1 MRARHVQSVKGRLHP
16 VSQGLIVRCPACG
29 SRLRLQPGREL
40 PDRFKVRC
48 SQCSKPFL
56 VRRKDEGQ
64 RPPVEPLDN
73 TLTGERVP
81 SSPVLDDQATHVH
94 DPQHALTASPASI
107 PPRSPSPLPH
117 ASPPPSQRSIPRPTP
132 IPHPQPPGA
141 YSPPPPPRHTI
152 AGGGEQP
159 KKLGST
165 FLPGELVAG
174 RYRIER
180 FIAKGGMGEVY
191 DAFDTALEDH
201 VALKTI
207 RPDVAA
213 DEHALERF
221 KREIHLARQVTHR
234 NVCRIHDLGTHLSDS
249 PVAALY
255 PRGEIVF
262 VTMELLR
269 GETLSERI
277 TNGGPMSEADALP
290 IVKQMAAALDAA
302 HKAGIVHRDF
312 KSANV
317 VLETVDGEMRAVVT
331 DFGLAR
337 ASQRESGATLTVAG
351 AVMGSPAYMAPEQ
364 VEGSGT
370 TPAVDVY
377 ALGVVVFEM
386 VTGRLPFKGESPLST
401 AIKRLT
407 EAPPRPSDL
416 RPGLDPRWDEG
427 ILRALARKPE
437 ERFKSAGDMLAVIDP
452 SPIAAALGTAG
463 ITRKRLFL
471 AVAAGFLVA
480 LALVANFYV
489 WQRRAANQEGKL
501 EVPTTARPAVAVLG
515 LKNVT
520 ADQSLDWL
528 STGLPEMLASE
539 LSGGGTVR
547 LIPSENVA
555 RAQLELGLEPGGT
568 WGNDTLERVRKN
580 LGSDYVVTGAYT
592 AVGNGQ
598 NGQLRLDLRLQD
610 TLTSGNS
617 TAVAVSGPREAVFQ
631 LVSQAGVKLREA
643 LHLESGGARWSTTNP
658 EAARLYA
665 QGVEK
670 LHHFDAQGASD
681 LLQQA
686 VAVDSRDP
694 RAHSALAGAYTALGY
709 VEKAREEARQAV
721 ELSASLPEGERQ
733 EVRAQSLEIAGDWT
747 GAARAWEE
755 IWRRQPDDL
764 EYGLKLAQALTA
776 AGDPAR
782 ALEVARVLRRLPSV
796 AADDVR
802 IYFAEASAAGAL
814 GQSKVQQQAAAK
826 AAEVASAQGAR
837 LLRARALLLEG
848 WALRNLGDA
857 ERAQGTTA
865 EAEGLF
871 QQAGDESG
879 VAKARVQ
886 RASLLYDQG
895 DLDTARRTFEKALA
909 TYRELGDKGNEAQAL
924 NNLALVLKQQGD
936 VPAALGL
943 YEQSRALSQETGNR
957 VGVASAEN
965 NIGVVDLKRGDL
977 SGALAAFDRAVDL
990 SKQVHDRS
998 LEANSIANAAA
1009 TLRRLGRLG
1018 EAETRHRQALELRRQ
1033 IGQSFGEAASLTDLA
1048 AVQWDR
1054 GDLGGAAKTYQEA
1067 LELAK
1072 KTGNRRFEAY
1082 AVAGLGNVRLE
1093 AGDLPEAEKLHRE
1106 ALALREQ
1113 LGEQG
1118 TAAESKLA
1126 LATVAFERTYY
1137 AEAETL
1143 ARAAQERFAAEGA
1156 VDLVAAAQAVR
1167 GRAMAFSD
1175 RQAEGLDLVTAAL
1188 QRAEKSEDLRV
1199 RCEVELAYARVSAR
1213 TGSVQRAAELA
1224 AAAEAA
1230 AAKAGLLPVQLE
1242 AQLLQSQ
1249 LASATGD
1256 STRATQL
1263 IVTVRARANESGLGL
1278 LKMKAANG

>member
-1 MRARHVQSVKGRLHP
+1 SHS
-16 VSQGLIVRCPACG
+16 
-29 SRLRLQPGREL
+29 
-40 PDRFKVRC
+40 
-48 SQCSKPFL
+48 
-56 VRRKDEGQ
+56 
-64 RPPVEPLDN
+64 
-73 TLTGERVP
+73 
-81 SSPVLDDQATHVH
+81 
-94 DPQHALTASPASI
+94 
-107 PPRSPSPLPH
+107 
-117 ASPPPSQRSIPRPTP
+117 
-132 IPHPQPPGA
+132 
-141 YSPPPPPRHTI
+141 
-152 AGGGEQP
+152 
-159 KKLGST
+159 
-165 FLPGELVAG
+165 
-174 RYRIER
+174 
-180 FIAKGGMGEVY
+180 
-191 DAFDTALEDH
+191 
-201 VALKTI
+201 
-207 RPDVAA
+207 
-213 DEHALERF
+213 
-221 KREIHLARQVTHR
+221 
-234 NVCRIHDLGTHLSDS
+234 SDS

-255 PRGEIVF
+255 PRGEILF
-262 VTMELLR
+262 VSMELLR
-269 GETLSERI
+269 GETLAERI
-277 TNGGPMSEADALP
+277 TEKGPMSEAEALP
-290 IVKQMAAALDAA
+290 LLRQMAAALDAA

-317 VLETVDGEMRAVVT
+317 VLEQVDGETRAVVT

-377 ALGVVVFEM
+377 ALGIVVFEM

-407 EAPPRPSDL
+407 EAPPKPSEL
-416 RPGLDPRWDEG
+416 KPGLDPRWEAG
-427 ILRALARKPE
+427 ILRAMARKPE
-437 ERFKSAGDMLAVIDP
+437 ERFTSAGDLVSAVDP

-489 WQRRAANQEGKL
+489 WQRRAANQEGRL
-501 EVPTTARPAVAVLG
+501 EAPKVARPAVAVLG

-520 ADQSLDWL
+520 ADQGLDWL

-539 LSGGGTVR
+539 LSAGGAVR
-547 LIPSENVA
+547 LIPGENVA
-555 RAQLELGLEPGGT
+555 RAQLELGLQPGAT

-592 AVGNGQ
+592 ALGGTNGQ
-598 NGQLRLDLRLQD
+598 SGQLRLDLRLQD

-617 TAVAVSGPREAVFQ
+617 TAVVVSGPREAVFQ
-631 LVSQAGVKLREA
+631 LVAQAGAKLREA

-670 LHHFDAQGASD
+670 LHRFDAQGASD
-681 LLQQA
+681 LLRQA
-686 VAVDSRDP
+686 VAVDARDP
-694 RAHSALAGAYTALGY
+694 RAHAALASAYTALGY

-721 ELSASLPEGERQ
+721 ELSAALPETERQ
-733 EVRAQSLEIAGDWT
+733 EVRAQYLEVAGDWA

-755 IWRRQPDDL
+755 IWRHQPDDL

-776 AGDPAR
+776 AGEPAR
-782 ALEVARVLRRLPSV
+782 ALDVAGVLRHLPSV

-837 LLRARALLLEG
+837 LLRARALLQEG

-857 ERAQGTTA
+857 ERAQGVTA

-936 VPAALGL
+936 VQAALGL

-957 VGVASAEN
+957 VGVASADN
-965 NIGVVDLKRGDL
+965 NIGVIDLKRGDL
-977 SGALAAFDRAVDL
+977 SGALAAFERAADL
-990 SKQVHDRS
+990 AKQVHDKS
-998 LEANSIANAAA
+998 LEASSISNAAA

-1018 EAETRHRQALELRRQ
+1018 DAETRHRQALQLRRQ
-1033 IGQSFGEAASLTDLA
+1033 LGQSFGEAASLTDLA

-1054 GDLGGAAKTYQEA
+1054 GDLAGAATTYQQA

-1072 KTGNRRFEAY
+1072 KAGNRRFEAY
-1082 AVAGLGNVRLE
+1082 AIAGLGQVRLL
-1093 AGDLPEAEKLHRE
+1093 AGDLAEAEKLHRQ
-1106 ALALREQ
+1106 ALELREQ

-1118 TAAESKLA
+1118 TAAESRLLLA
-1126 LATVAFERTYY
+1126 GVAFEQGRF
-1137 AEAETL
+1137 AEAEEL
-1143 ARAAQERFAAEGA
+1143 ARAAQEHFTSEGA
-1156 VDLVAAAQAVR
+1156 VDLVAWAQAVR
-1167 GRAMAFSD
+1167 GRAMAFSE
-1175 RQAEGLDLVTAAL
+1175 RQAEGQELVAAAL

-1199 RCEVELAYARVSAR
+1199 RCEVQLAAARVGAR
-1213 TGSVQRAAELA
+1213 TGSVAHAEELA
-1224 AAAEAA
+1224 AAAETAA
-1230 AAKAGLLPVQLE
+1230 GKAGLLPVQLE
-1242 AQLLQSQ
+1242 AQLLQGQ
-1249 LASATGD
+1249 LAQASGD
-1256 STRATQL
+1256 AARGAQL
-1263 IVTVRARANESGLGL
+1263 LAAVRARAQQSGLGL
-1278 LKMKAANG
+1278 LGKKASG